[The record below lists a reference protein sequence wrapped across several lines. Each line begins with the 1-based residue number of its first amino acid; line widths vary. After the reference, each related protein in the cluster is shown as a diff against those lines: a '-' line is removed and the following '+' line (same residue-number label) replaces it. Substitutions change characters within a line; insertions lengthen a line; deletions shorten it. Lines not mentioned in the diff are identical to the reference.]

1 MQSEIPTVLN
11 VFDTDYQ
18 LEYSE
23 SYSGT
28 VHQEIAIEG
37 YQYCTSLPRAFESL
51 IFESYTNFIL
61 TVGCITVIVI
71 WGSKYLILMQ
81 EICMVEGS
89 LKVRVLLEVPSL
101 DSLVHYFQSIHNN
114 DIFEVRG
121 VQIENIQ
128 NRMVSQNSLNET
140 INFNLSCAVALY
152 SLYYPI
158 MKSCNYWNIY
168 NSSLPTIVDK
178 GKKMCCKSSLE
189 HNQQSPANLP
199 RTVDVCETEVN
210 LDNLFKS
217 EGLLTDSLQSKSILE
232 NEIIHNSECTGF
244 LISFSSY
251 CISCTFKPTKRSKHM
266 YSPLLYNKRDT
277 SSIQYTKTINGMA
290 SLVDAIRKILEKYNT
305 LGQYRI
311 LFGTCSCKVVDRK
324 ERKKLMIKHRKKN
337 NIIKEWSQQRKKY
350 SW

>member
-1 MQSEIPTVLN
+1 MISQTGMQSELPTALN

-61 TVGCITVIVI
+61 TVRCITNSNMEFKIFDSHVR
-71 WGSKYLILMQ
+71 YLHGRGQ
-81 EICMVEGS
+81 PQGTC
-89 LKVRVLLEVPSL
+89 VLLEVPSL
-101 DSLVHYFQSIHNN
+101 DSLVHYFQSIHN

-152 SLYYPI
+152 SLCYPI
-158 MKSCNYWNIY
+158 MKSCNYWNY

-189 HNQQSPANLP
+189 HNQ
-199 RTVDVCETEVN
+199 
-210 LDNLFKS
+210 
-217 EGLLTDSLQSKSILE
+217 
-232 NEIIHNSECTGF
+232 
-244 LISFSSY
+244 
-251 CISCTFKPTKRSKHM
+251 
-266 YSPLLYNKRDT
+266 
-277 SSIQYTKTINGMA
+277 
-290 SLVDAIRKILEKYNT
+290 
-305 LGQYRI
+305 
-311 LFGTCSCKVVDRK
+311 
-324 ERKKLMIKHRKKN
+324 
-337 NIIKEWSQQRKKY
+337 
-350 SW
+350 

>member
-1 MQSEIPTVLN
+1 MSSWSLIYYNTQGISSANDLIQIMNIGNQLYSSLSQLARRAHLMQSELPTALN

-128 NRMVSQNSLNET
+128 NRMVSQNSLKKI
-140 INFNLSCAVALY
+140 INFNLSCAVPLY
-152 SLYYPI
+152 SLCYSI
-158 MKSCNYWNIY
+158 AM
-168 NSSLPTIVDK
+168 
-178 GKKMCCKSSLE
+178 
-189 HNQQSPANLP
+189 
-199 RTVDVCETEVN
+199 
-210 LDNLFKS
+210 FK
-217 EGLLTDSLQSKSILE
+217 LT
-232 NEIIHNSECTGF
+232 N
-244 LISFSSY
+244 
-251 CISCTFKPTKRSKHM
+251 
-266 YSPLLYNKRDT
+266 YSPWL
-277 SSIQYTKTINGMA
+277 
-290 SLVDAIRKILEKYNT
+290 
-305 LGQYRI
+305 
-311 LFGTCSCKVVDRK
+311 
-324 ERKKLMIKHRKKN
+324 
-337 NIIKEWSQQRKKY
+337 
-350 SW
+350 